1 MEPRDTGAPLANPGR
16 GALLSDP
23 QGAAVGL
30 WQAGQHF
37 GAGLVNDPGAMA
49 WNHLVTSEL
58 SGRLLVPETSISIG
72 RIAVAGDP
80 QGATFTLY
88 EGKIDP

>member
-30 WQAGQHF
+30 RQAGEHF
-37 GAGLVNDPGAMA
+37 GAGLVNDPGAMS
-49 WNHLVTSEL
+49 WNHLITSEL

-72 RIAVAGDP
+72 RFAVAGDP